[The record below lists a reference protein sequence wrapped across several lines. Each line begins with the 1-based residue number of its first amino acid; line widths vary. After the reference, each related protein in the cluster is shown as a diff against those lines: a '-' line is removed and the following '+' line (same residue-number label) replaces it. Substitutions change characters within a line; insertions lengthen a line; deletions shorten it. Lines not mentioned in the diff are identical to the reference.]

1 MFFLNKISYIK
12 NRDANAK
19 FVDLIS
25 MLNKL
30 LHGIKI
36 YNNVFSDKER
46 AKLFSNLGPYLTFWT
61 DNHPGLQTDSSMHK
75 LVDIPYIKYFTYD
88 HCWMNY
94 TDVNFPDREFWHTHP
109 CKRAG
114 VYYFSDCP
122 GTVFQGKFG
131 KFQLEG
137 NSNSIITFPGTLRH
151 TAPVNKSGARYTMAF
166 EILEE
171 WSSGL
176 WHWS

>member
-1 MFFLNKISYIK
+1 
-12 NRDANAK
+12 
-19 FVDLIS
+19 
-25 MLNKL
+25 MLNKV
-30 LHGIKI
+30 LHGIKT
-36 YNNVFSDKER
+36 YNNVFSKKEKS
-46 AKLFSNLGPYLTFWT
+46 KLFYDSLPHLKSW
-61 DNHPGLQTDSSMHK
+61 DSHPGLQTGDKMHN
-75 LVDIPYIKYFTYD
+75 VVNIPHIKYFTYEK
-88 HCWMNY
+88 CWVNY

-114 VYYFSDCP
+114 VYYFNDCP

-151 TAPVNKSGARYTMAF
+151 TAPVNKSGARYTIAF
-166 EILEE
+166 QILEE